1 MNPARRRWLARL
13 AGLAAGG
20 SSCGAR
26 AAELPAPAPGGPDGP
41 VRRGRA
47 LQFPRDHGA
56 HPASRIEWWYA
67 TGWVVAVPVEQASA
81 GATDGWP
88 VTAPEDARL
97 IGFQVTFF
105 RIRTGLGDGLA
116 GRFVPRQL
124 LFAHAAISEIGAG
137 RHRHAER
144 LARWSGADDTHL
156 RARALRADADIAV
169 GGWSLRRDEAADAS
183 HGPRVAWHTA
193 IDGGDFGFDLALR
206 RTQPVLLQGDA
217 GFSRKGPQ
225 EAQASH
231 YLSEPHLRVQG
242 RLRLEAAAG
251 LYPTPAGQPK
261 AVPSGHAVR
270 GRAWLDQE
278 WSDELLHPDAVGW
291 DWIGINLFDG
301 GALTAFQLRRADGSA
316 LWVGGSF
323 RPGLAPQP
331 PSAPGAA
338 ARQAGAADAS
348 PRAFGPDEVRF
359 IPGRRWRSPAS
370 DAGYPV
376 EWEIHTPAGRFS
388 VQALLDAQEIGGRT
402 ATGTIYWEGL
412 SALVDARGHRVG
424 LGYLEMTGYAGR
436 LRLPG

>member
-301 GALTAFQLRRADGSA
+301 CALTAFQLRRADGSA
-316 LWVGGSF
+316 LWVGAASARALRRSRRRPPAR
-323 RPGLAPQP
+323 RPGRPARRTPP
-331 PSAPGAA
+331 RAPSAPTKSASSPAA
-338 ARQAGAADAS
+338 AGAA
-348 PRAFGPDEVRF
+348 PP
-359 IPGRRWRSPAS
+359 P
-370 DAGYPV
+370 
-376 EWEIHTPAGRFS
+376 TPATPSSGRS
-388 VQALLDAQEIGGRT
+388 TPRLAASACRPCSMRRRSAAAPPPARSTGKACRPWSTPGGIASAW
-402 ATGTIYWEGL
+402 AT
-412 SALVDARGHRVG
+412 SR
-424 LGYLEMTGYAGR
+424 
-436 LRLPG
+436 